1 MALKAKTVTRE
12 MVKILALGMEEGGEA
27 AAKALP
33 PVYAGDAPD
42 YSLVDCWVQVP
53 EITKDVDTFYIFST
67 SYVESSFAEGAPDYA
82 RLDNPEMV
90 YGALDEYVSNAS
102 AFEDSTN
109 VFVPYYRQAGIRYAQ
124 ESRDKTGGIDA
135 NATGSSPR
143 SGWPR
148 HEETLTTVHSIS
160 LQAHLLR
167 GGLLAPKAIKTRLPG
182 T

>member
-90 YGALDEYVSNAS
+90 YGALDEYMSNAS
-102 AFEDSTN
+102 RVRRFNQRVRAVLPS
-109 VFVPYYRQAGIRYAQ
+109 VWVAPC
-124 ESRDKTGGIDA
+124 
-135 NATGSSPR
+135 
-143 SGWPR
+143 
-148 HEETLTTVHSIS
+148 
-160 LQAHLLR
+160 R
-167 GGLLAPKAIKTRLPG
+167 GGLGRDR
-182 T
+182 